1 MTREKEVRKVLLVT
15 ELETKQ
21 ERIENETET
30 SRISATN
37 EILEEARYRK
47 LTAAVVELEVLV
59 GYI

>member
-37 EILEEARYRK
+37 EILEEARDRK